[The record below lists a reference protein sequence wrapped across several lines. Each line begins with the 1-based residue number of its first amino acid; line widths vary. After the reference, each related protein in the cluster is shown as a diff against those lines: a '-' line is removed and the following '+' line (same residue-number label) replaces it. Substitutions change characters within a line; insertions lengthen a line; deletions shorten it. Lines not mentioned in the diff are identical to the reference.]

1 MNLFTQ
7 RGANILELIKRPK
20 GSTQKRVTDKQSRL
34 RGVMTM
40 DVLDELD
47 RKNKERAKNLIK
59 EMGSKW
65 AHHPDNYVQRKDG
78 KVYK

>member
-1 MNLFTQ
+1 MNFFEQ
-7 RGANILELIKRPK
+7 RGPNILQIMKKPK
-20 GSTQKRVTDKQSRL
+20 GSTQKRITDKQSKL

-40 DVLDELD
+40 DILDELD
-47 RKNKERAKNLIK
+47 KRNQERAKNLIK

-65 AHHPDNYVQRKDG
+65 AHHPDNYVKRKDG

>member
-20 GSTQKRVTDKQSRL
+20 GSTQKRVTDKQSKL

-40 DVLDELD
+40 DILDELD
-47 RKNKERAKNLIK
+47 RKNKERAKNIIK
-59 EMGSKW
+59 DMGSKW
-65 AHHPDNYVQRKDG
+65 AHHPDNYVKRKDG
-78 KVYK
+78 KEYR

>member
-65 AHHPDNYVQRKDG
+65 AHHPDNYVKRKDG
-78 KVYK
+78 KEYR

>member
-20 GSTQKRVTDKQSRL
+20 GSTQKRVTDKQSKL

-40 DVLDELD
+40 DILDELD

-65 AHHPDNYVQRKDG
+65 AHHPDNYVKRKDG
-78 KVYK
+78 KEYR

>member
-65 AHHPDNYVQRKDG
+65 AHHPDNHVKRKDG
-78 KVYK
+78 KEYR